1 MRVATLTMSLRA
13 QNTVLNLQNQFS
25 RAQEQV
31 STGKISQIYSGLRG
45 DDARVSI
52 QLREEIQTKESYVN
66 TIEQVRTRTKIMEAA
81 LNGIQDLAEQM
92 RVELINQ
99 QEGKFDDTAPV
110 LKQFADSAI
119 DQLVSLLNTQSEGRY
134 IFNGTDVSTAPV
146 DDAATLKTAAY
157 AAIPALAVGNSAA
170 VIAASATHFG
180 TDANWNN
187 VAGIVPGQTKP
198 FAFDAAEGVRLEF
211 GELANDNSTFEELFE
226 VFSIFAD
233 VNFAAGLDNDFRALV
248 DDGLTRV
255 EAAADTIGL
264 MVASVGT
271 TQARI
276 TDIEAQHKDDNTL
289 LSNQLDGVENV
300 DPFEAA
306 AEFQLLQG
314 QLQAAYQTTASL
326 RQLSLANYI

>member
-25 RAQEQV
+25 RSQEQV

-52 QLREEIQTKESYVN
+52 QLREEIQTKEAYVT
-66 TIEQVRTRTKIMEAA
+66 TIEQVRTRTKIMESA
-81 LNGIQDLAEQM
+81 LTGIQELAEQM

-134 IFNGTDVSTAPV
+134 LFNGTDVSTAPV
-146 DDAATLKTAAY
+146 DDAATLKTAAF

-170 VIAASATHFG
+170 VITASATHFA

-187 VAGIVPGQTKP
+187 VAGLVPGQTQP

-211 GELANDNSTFEELFE
+211 GELASDDSTFEELFE
-226 VFSIFAD
+226 VFSTFAD
-233 VNFAAGLDNDFRALV
+233 VDFAAGLDNDYRALV
-248 DDGLTRV
+248 NDGLTRV
-255 EAAADTIGL
+255 ETAADEIGL
-264 MVASVGT
+264 MIASLGT
-271 TQARI
+271 TQARM
-276 TDIEAQHKDDNTL
+276 TDIEAQHKDDNTV

-300 DPFEAA
+300 DPYEAA

-326 RQLSLANYI
+326 RQLSLANFI

>member
-1 MRVATLTMSLRA
+1 MRVSTLTMTLRA

-25 RAQEQV
+25 IAQEQV
-31 STGKISQIYSGLRG
+31 STGKISQIYSGLTG
-45 DDARVSI
+45 DDARVSV
-52 QLREEIQTKESYVN
+52 QLREEIQTKEAYVSS
-66 TIEQVRTRTKIMEAA
+66 IEQVRTRSQIMEAA
-81 LNGIQDLAEQM
+81 LVGIQDLAEQM
-92 RVELINQ
+92 RSELIIQ
-99 QEGKFDDTAPV
+99 QEGTFDNTAPV

-134 IFNGTDVSTAPV
+134 LFNGTDVSTQPI
-146 DDAATLKTAAY
+146 DDADTLKTAAF

-170 VIAASATHFG
+170 VIAASTAHFG

-187 VAGIVPGQTKP
+187 VAGLVPGQTQP
-198 FAFDAAEGVRLEF
+198 FAVNAAEGVRLEF
-211 GELANDNSTFEELFE
+211 GELANDDSTFEELFE
-226 VFSIFAD
+226 VFATFAD
-233 VNFAAGLDNDFRALV
+233 VDFAAGLDNDYRALV

-255 EAAADTIGL
+255 EAAADEIGL
-264 MVASVGT
+264 MLASLGT
-271 TQARI
+271 TQARM
-276 TDIEAQHKDDNTL
+276 TDLEAQHKDDNTL
-289 LSNQLDGVENV
+289 LSNQLDGIENV